1 MVSAPSSV
9 SLLSSMKSENVE
21 IAAVIKF
28 ILQIIYSRPKTEK
41 TPGETRDRMLFK
53 KKGSKNNNNNNNS
66 RLRFCLVYYGQLLE
80 QISSSA

>member
-66 RLRFCLVYYGQLLE
+66 RLHFCLVYYGQLLE